1 VLVTGF
7 DAMATCWVLAPAAGE
22 RCVIVDP
29 GRGAA
34 QALPRVLEEHRL
46 SPVAVLISHGHVDH
60 TWDAAEVA
68 DAHRIPA
75 YVGSRDR
82 HQIADPASGLS
93 AEFGQW
99 VRGQSFREP
108 AQVIELDGDCDLD
121 LARIGLHVEAT
132 PGHTLGS
139 QCFAVAGDGDSPPL
153 LVTGDTLF
161 AQGIGRTDLYGGS
174 YETILDSLARIFA
187 RHGDETVVLPGHG
200 ETTTIGR
207 ERQLNPWVVDVLS
220 QSS

>member
-1 VLVTGF
+1 MLVTGF

-22 RCVIVDP
+22 QCIVIDP

-34 QALPRVLEEHRL
+34 EVLPQVLAEHRL

-60 TWDAAEVA
+60 TWDAAEVC
-68 DAHRIPA
+68 DRHGIPA
-75 YVGSRDR
+75 YVGRLDR

-93 AEFGQW
+93 AAFGATMA
-99 VRGQSFREP
+99 GQDFREP
-108 AQVIELDGDCDLD
+108 AQVIELEGDCDLD
-121 LARIGLHVEAT
+121 LARIGLTVEST

-139 QCFAVAGDGDSPPL
+139 QCFSVKGDATTPPI

-161 AQGIGRTDLYGGS
+161 AQGIGRTDLFGGS
-174 YETILDSLARIFA
+174 YPTIISSLGALFD
-187 RHGDETVVLPGHG
+187 RHGDDTVVLPGHG

-207 ERQLNPWVVDVLS
+207 ERQVNPWVLELMAARA
-220 QSS
+220 